1 MSDSETSSEGTTD
14 GEEEHRIAGGQGLA
28 LDDLP
33 EPEYE
38 GKVGIES
45 LTVDGQNPNS
55 MNDDTFSLLCQRMRD
70 RGWTGSPIVTDTS
83 GCIADGQHRW
93 MAAKEIGL
101 EEVPVKQYAMTDE
114 ERRLL
119 RQEMNKIEGEHDEK
133 RDALEFDKLAQ
144 SSVKEDMMDLLDAR
158 DESLDEYLEMLREPP
173 TDRRQPL
180 EFNVEHDIYFRDCVS
195 GMQEEVGGD
204 SVDLILTDPPYGID
218 IDLESTMG
226 STGVSHIGDLEND
239 ELEDALAVFANA
251 AAEMRRVLKPDGHC
265 YVFASWKTYDKFRDI
280 LEETGFNVKNCLVWC
295 KSTPNNQPSFG
306 TGGVNYGLQHEF
318 ILYATLEDGDPRSLD
333 RVMSD
338 LILHKHNTTNNEHPT
353 EKPVGLLDIF
363 VDQSTDEGDVVLDPF
378 IGSGSTAVAAVQ
390 NERDAIGFE
399 IDGGTYRPI
408 IERRIDEAKRE
419 LESASHQGSVG
430 ESASS
435 PGESD

>member
-1 MSDSETSSEGTTD
+1 MSDNDSGTD
-14 GEEEHRIAGGQGLA
+14 GAGDGNPPAVDGSVA

-33 EPEYE
+33 DPEYE
-38 GKVGIES
+38 GTVDIES
-45 LTVDGQNPNS
+45 LAVDGDNPNS
-55 MNDDTFSLLCQRMRD
+55 MSDPTFALLCERMRD
-70 RGWTGSPIVTDTS
+70 RGWVGGPIITS
-83 GCIADGQHRW
+83 VDGTIADGQHRW

-101 EEVPVKQYAMTDE
+101 EEVPVKQYNISDE
-114 ERRLL
+114 ERRLW
-119 RQEMNKIEGEHDEK
+119 RQELNKIEGEHDEK

-158 DESLDEYLEMLREPP
+158 DESLDEYLEMLRDPP
-173 TDRRQPL
+173 TGHRQPL
-180 EFNVEHDIYFRDCVS
+180 EFNVDHDIYFRDCVG
-195 GMQEEVGGD
+195 GMREELGGD

-218 IDLESTMG
+218 LDLESTMG
-226 STGVSHIGDLEND
+226 STGVDHIGDLAND
-239 ELEDALAVFANA
+239 ELDDALAVFANA
-251 AAEMRRVLKPDGHC
+251 AVEMRRVLKPDGHC
-265 YVFASWKTYDKFRDI
+265 YVFSSWKTYDKFRDI
-280 LEETGFNVKNCLVWC
+280 LEETGFDVKNCLVWC

-318 ILYATLEDGDPRSLD
+318 ILYATLEDGDPRPLD

-338 LILHKHNTTNNEHPT
+338 LILHKHNTIDNEHPT

-363 VDQSTDEGDVVLDPF
+363 VDQSTDKGDVVLDPF

-399 IDGGTYRPI
+399 IDESTYRPI

-419 LESASHQGSVG
+419 LESASRQGTG
-430 ESASS
+430 EGTTS